1 MPSYSYSWLLVSL
14 RYPCCVCVCCV
25 VLLTHFT
32 EQEQRV
38 YQRSYLPT
46 SGLQTMRPPGVPG
59 QRRGP
64 EPSETQEVR
73 PLRRGEVLLPGALR
87 RALACA
93 RSSVPRAAAEVRPPE
108 VREPSRNQVSP
119 VRRSDVLL
127 RGAQARS
134 LVGAQE
140 QVHGAPVDEMDREVD
155 RRVYLVVR

>member
-1 MPSYSYSWLLVSL
+1 MPSYLYLKLLVSL
-14 RYPCCVCVCCV
+14 RFSVLCVFV
-25 VLLTHFT
+25 VLLFHFT
-32 EQEQRV
+32 EREQRV
-38 YQRSYLPT
+38 RQTRSFST

-73 PLRRGEVLLPGALR
+73 PLRRGEVLLPGALQ

-93 RSSVPRAAAEVRPPE
+93 RSTVPRAAAEVRPPE

-119 VRRSDVLL
+119 VRRGDVLL
-127 RGAQARS
+127 RRAQARP

-140 QVHGAPVDEMDREVD
+140 QVQGAAVDEMDREVD
-155 RRVYLVVR
+155 RRIFS